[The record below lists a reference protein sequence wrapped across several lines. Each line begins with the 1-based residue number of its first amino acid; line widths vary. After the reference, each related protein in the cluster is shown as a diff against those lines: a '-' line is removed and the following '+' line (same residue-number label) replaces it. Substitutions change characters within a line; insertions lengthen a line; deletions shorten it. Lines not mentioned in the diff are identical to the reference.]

1 MSYDD
6 PQPAQPVSLLPG
18 QAAPKNTAT
27 SDAKQVSEGGTP
39 VYKRILDLFE
49 AEGINTLFGIPDPN
63 FVHLCLEAEARGW
76 SVVSPHHEA
85 AAGFMAEAASRITG
99 KPAVCFGTLGP
110 GLANMM
116 PAIQC
121 CKVENS
127 PVIFLGGQRARVTE
141 RRVRRGRIQFV
152 RQEPMIEDSVKYSG
166 AIEYADQT
174 DEVIREAIRIAMSG
188 TPGPTYV
195 EYPSHVILQELDAPP
210 VLPPHRYRL
219 TNQGADGDRIAEAAD
234 LILKAKRPI
243 LLVGHAVHTTKSGAA
258 VRELAHKINCPVIQT
273 SGGTSY
279 IKGLEDRTFQYVF
292 SDASIEAVEAC
303 DVVVALG
310 TELGEPVH
318 FGRWRH
324 WYAGEADR
332 KWIYVQQDPT
342 AIGVNRP
349 IDVPLVGDV
358 RAVVPQL
365 TRALGEGRPA
375 GDDLAKFM
383 KDGQDELDALAAESL
398 TKTDGSGTV
407 PVHTSRFIVEATK
420 AFPQDGIMI
429 RDGGASVI
437 FGWTYNQCKPNDVIW
452 NQNYGHIGTGL
463 PYATGA
469 MIADHAATGVER
481 PGMLI
486 TSDSSFLFHIGELE
500 VAVRRN
506 MPLVCIVAVDF
517 QWGLEVGVYKR
528 TFGQGTA
535 ETGTHWSDKVR
546 FDKIAEGFGARGEY
560 VKTAD
565 EIGPA
570 VARAFA
576 HARAGGGPSVIHV
589 PIDPK
594 ANSEEMPKYDKFRT
608 WYAEGTQ

>member
-6 PQPAQPVSLLPG
+6 PKPV
-18 QAAPKNTAT
+18 TAT
-27 SDAKQVSEGGTP
+27 SELKVKEGGTP

-49 AEGINTLFGIPDPN
+49 AEGIKTLFGIPDPN

-76 SVVSPHHEA
+76 TVVSPHHEA

-99 KPAVCFGTLGP
+99 KPAVAFGTLGP

-174 DEVIREAIRIAMSG
+174 DEVIREAIRVAMSG

-195 EYPSHVILQELDAPP
+195 EYPSHVILEELDAPAI
-210 VLPPHRYRL
+210 LPPHRYRL
-219 TNQGADGDRIAEAAD
+219 TNQGADGDRIAEAAE
-234 LILKAKRPI
+234 LILKAKHPI
-243 LLVGHAVHTTKSGAA
+243 LLVGHGVHTSKSGAA
-258 VRELAHKINCPVIQT
+258 VKELALKMNCPVIQT

-279 IKGLEDRTFQYVF
+279 IAGIEDRTFQYVF
-292 SDASIEAVEAC
+292 SDASIEAVEASDC
-303 DVVVALG
+303 VVALA

-324 WYAGEADR
+324 WYAGEATR

-365 TRALGEGRPA
+365 TRALGAGRAA

-383 KDGQDELDALAAESL
+383 KDGQAELDGLAKETL
-398 TKTDGSGTV
+398 TKSDGTGNV
-407 PVHTSRFIVEATK
+407 PCHTSRFIVEATK
-420 AFPQDGIMI
+420 AFPKGGIMI

-469 MIADHAATGVER
+469 MLADIAETGVTR
-481 PGMLI
+481 PGMLV

-506 MPLVCIVAVDF
+506 LPLVCVVAVDF

-546 FDKIAEGFGARGEY
+546 FDKIAEGLGAYGEF
-560 VKTAD
+560 VATAD

-570 VARAFA
+570 IARAY
-576 HARAGGGPSVIHV
+576 ARGGPAVIHV

>member
-6 PQPAQPVSLLPG
+6 PKPV
-18 QAAPKNTAT
+18 TAT
-27 SDAKQVSEGGTP
+27 SELKVKAGGTP

-49 AEGINTLFGIPDPN
+49 AEGIRTLFGIPDPN

-76 SVVSPHHEA
+76 TVVSPHHEA

-99 KPAVCFGTLGP
+99 KPALCFGTLGP

-152 RQEPMIEDSVKYSG
+152 RQEPMIETSVKYSG
-166 AIEYADQT
+166 SIEYADQT
-174 DEVIREAIRIAMSG
+174 DEVIREAIRRAVSG

-195 EYPSHVILQELDAPP
+195 EYPSHVILEELDVPP
-210 VLPPHRYRL
+210 VLPPERYRL
-219 TNQGADGDRIAEAAD
+219 TRQGADGDRIAEAAR
-234 LILKAKRPI
+234 LILAAKNPV
-243 LLVGHAVHTTKSGAA
+243 LLVGHAVHTTKSGDA
-258 VRELAHKINCPVIQT
+258 VRELALKMNCPVIQT

-279 IKGLEDRTFQYVF
+279 IKGIEDRTFQYVF
-292 SDASIEAVEAC
+292 SDASIEAVEAS
-303 DVVVALG
+303 DLVVALG

-318 FGRWRH
+318 FGKWRH
-324 WYAGEADR
+324 WYAGEANR
-332 KWIYVQQDPT
+332 KWILVEQDPV

-365 TRALGEGRPA
+365 TRALGDGREA
-375 GDDLAKFM
+375 GPDLARFM
-383 KDGQDELDALAAESL
+383 KDGQAELDALAEEVSD
-398 TKTDGSGTV
+398 KTDGSGNV
-407 PVHTSRFIVEATK
+407 PCHTARFIVEATR
-420 AFPQDGIMI
+420 AFPKDGIMA

-463 PYATGA
+463 PYINGA
-469 MIADHAATGVER
+469 MLADQAETGKVR
-481 PGMLI
+481 PGMLV
-486 TSDSSFLFHIGELE
+486 TSDSSFLFHIAELE

-506 MPLVCIVAVDF
+506 LPLVCVVAVDF

-528 TFGQGTA
+528 TFGLGTA
-535 ETGTHWSDKVR
+535 ETGTHWSDTVR
-546 FDKIAEGFGARGEY
+546 FDKIAEGLGAKG
-560 VKTAD
+560 VFCKTAQ

-570 VARAFA
+570 IAEGYR
-576 HARAGGGPSVIHV
+576 RGGVTVIHV
-589 PIDPK
+589 PVDPK

>member
-6 PQPAQPVSLLPG
+6 TKPV
-18 QAAPKNTAT
+18 TAT
-27 SDAKQVSEGGTP
+27 SDLKVKAGGTP

-49 AEGINTLFGIPDPN
+49 AEGIKTLFGIPDPN
-63 FVHLCLEAEARGW
+63 FVHLCLEAEQRGW
-76 SVVSPHHEA
+76 TVVSPHHEA

-110 GLANMM
+110 GMANMM

-188 TPGPTYV
+188 TPGPSYI
-195 EYPSHVILQELDAPP
+195 EYPSHIILEELEVPP

-219 TNQGADGDRIAEAAD
+219 TMQGADGDRIAEAAA
-234 LILKAKRPI
+234 LIRAAKNPI

-258 VRELAHKINCPVIQT
+258 VKELALKMNCPVIQT

-292 SDASIEAVEAC
+292 SDASIEAVEEC
-303 DVVVALG
+303 DLVVALA

-318 FGRWRH
+318 FGKWRH
-324 WYAGEADR
+324 WHAGEATR

-365 TRALGEGRPA
+365 TRALGDALPPA
-375 GDDLAKFM
+375 AGLAKFM
-383 KDGQDELDALAAESL
+383 KDGQAELDALAAETL
-398 TKTDGSGTV
+398 TKSDGTGNTQ
-407 PVHTSRFIVEATK
+407 VHTARFIVEATK
-420 AFPQDGIMI
+420 AFPKGGIMI

-469 MIADHAATGVER
+469 MLADIAETGVTR
-481 PGMLI
+481 PGMLV
-486 TSDSSFLFHIGELE
+486 TSDSSFLFHIAELE

-506 MPLVCIVAVDF
+506 LPLVCVVAVDF

-546 FDKIAEGFGARGEY
+546 FDKIAEGLGAHGEF

-570 VARAFA
+570 IARAY
-576 HARAGGGPSVIHV
+576 ARGGPTVIHV

-594 ANSEEMPKYDKFRT
+594 ANSEEMPKYEKFRT